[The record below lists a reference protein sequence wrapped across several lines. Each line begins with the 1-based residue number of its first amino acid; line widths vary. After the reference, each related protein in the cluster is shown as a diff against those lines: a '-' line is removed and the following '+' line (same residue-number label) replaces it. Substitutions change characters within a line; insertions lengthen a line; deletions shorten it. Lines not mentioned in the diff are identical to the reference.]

1 MISLRVYFPQT
12 DQFKVMRF
20 SQDIPVR
27 DVLADVLEKT
37 EIGGADHGMFQPPI
51 EGRSKGRWF
60 KENHTLKYY
69 DLRTDTD
76 VHYKKK
82 HRNLKVKLMDETVKT
97 VAIDDSAMVNEIC
110 QLVTSKL
117 KINNPDEYSLRV
129 EGRNENEWLN
139 DKQGLYEQD
148 VVEENVL
155 ILAKRYFF
163 SDEQIDRTDP
173 VQVHLIYVQCK
184 EGVLQSKYPVTRE
197 ESYNLASL
205 QVQIEHG
212 NHNPARHKPKFLK
225 LSQYLPKQYSKI
237 KELERD
243 IFNEHKKLVG
253 MSELNAKY
261 RYIQLVRSLKTYGIT
276 FFEVAERGKKRGKLI
291 TVLLGVTREKI
302 LRMDYESKEV
312 IQEYP
317 LIHLKQWAAA
327 RDTFTFD
334 FGDHQDAY
342 YTVQTP
348 EAVQISQLIAGY
360 IDIIIKNRQNAVKT
374 LGPDGEGNIAEI
386 SDANP
391 VQVGQSHTQS
401 SGQALG
407 PGIGGLQRGNQSG
420 GPVMGQQA
428 TTTPVPESQNVQI
441 RDLRTAK
448 RVADLLASEFGE
460 DAKIAQRKKTQDQG
474 RSNLT
479 DEQWQEQLQ
488 RANKET
494 ADSLGQLM
502 SAAFQDPNNFNR
514 GQLDEA
520 ARMLGNELN
529 KLTKVAKG
537 ASVGK
542 DNVTQAAIL
551 DGARRAAEA
560 VAEILELSEKIQ
572 NNPYD
577 DKSKE
582 QLRVAERAFREAQML
597 LQNAQL
603 GRINDSAAEEL
614 IGESAKALCK
624 NIDDVVSCSIAAVK
638 TLNDGQKM
646 RDIHGASKQVLA
658 AKEALAST
666 VETLAGSVLDPATKK
681 HIVDSTNSLAGLV
694 AGLCSSVKDS
704 GASPNYLQSIGA
716 AAKNVN
722 DSINQLVGSLDCAEE
737 KGFEEMLDFNG
748 PADRVATAIGE
759 MRLAGNDKQKL
770 MDAVKMIALATNEL
784 VAASKMVADSD
795 PESRDR
801 ILNTANATADNVT
814 RMVDVAK
821 QVAQNP
827 NDVNARQNLMEAA
840 QRIQRIIQELVVS
853 AGKTASIVNLRT
865 AAKMAASSATNLLST
880 AREVA
885 GFVDNPQQKQKLIE
899 DVAGTNS
906 SNNQLI
912 DAIKVAARNPSSVP
926 AQNSLLDSATNA
938 VSALAQM
945 VSSAKQSSFNVSD
958 PNKKQALQYAANEMG
973 DRLKDLMQAC
983 EAYNSNEGHKEIEEA
998 LQQFDAINSSLEA
1011 AEFRANSGL
1020 LRPGPGQSRDGAKAL
1035 LDRSFQ
1041 NLSDSAKEVVL
1052 SAKGEGGN
1060 LGTAA
1065 KMAAESSA
1073 LVASAVEAVA
1083 ATTPIQSQQKKI
1095 LASAKKLNKDIAN
1108 FITSSRALNEEE
1120 VILY

>member
-1 MISLRVYFPQT
+1 
-12 DQFKVMRF
+12 
-20 SQDIPVR
+20 
-27 DVLADVLEKT
+27 
-37 EIGGADHGMFQPPI
+37 
-51 EGRSKGRWF
+51 
-60 KENHTLKYY
+60 
-69 DLRTDTD
+69 
-76 VHYKKK
+76 
-82 HRNLKVKLMDETVKT
+82 
-97 VAIDDSAMVNEIC
+97 
-110 QLVTSKL
+110 
-117 KINNPDEYSLRV
+117 
-129 EGRNENEWLN
+129 
-139 DKQGLYEQD
+139 
-148 VVEENVL
+148 
-155 ILAKRYFF
+155 
-163 SDEQIDRTDP
+163 
-173 VQVHLIYVQCK
+173 
-184 EGVLQSKYPVTRE
+184 
-197 ESYNLASL
+197 
-205 QVQIEHG
+205 
-212 NHNPARHKPKFLK
+212 
-225 LSQYLPKQYSKI
+225 
-237 KELERD
+237 
-243 IFNEHKKLVG
+243 
-253 MSELNAKY
+253 
-261 RYIQLVRSLKTYGIT
+261 
-276 FFEVAERGKKRGKLI
+276 
-291 TVLLGVTREKI
+291 
-302 LRMDYESKEV
+302 
-312 IQEYP
+312 
-317 LIHLKQWAAA
+317 
-327 RDTFTFD
+327 
-334 FGDHQDAY
+334 
-342 YTVQTP
+342 
-348 EAVQISQLIAGY
+348 
-360 IDIIIKNRQNAVKT
+360 
-374 LGPDGEGNIAEI
+374 
-386 SDANP
+386 
-391 VQVGQSHTQS
+391 
-401 SGQALG
+401 
-407 PGIGGLQRGNQSG
+407 
-420 GPVMGQQA
+420 
-428 TTTPVPESQNVQI
+428 
-441 RDLRTAK
+441 
-448 RVADLLASEFGE
+448 
-460 DAKIAQRKKTQDQG
+460 
-474 RSNLT
+474 
-479 DEQWQEQLQ
+479 
-488 RANKET
+488 
-494 ADSLGQLM
+494 
-502 SAAFQDPNNFNR
+502 
-514 GQLDEA
+514 
-520 ARMLGNELN
+520 
-529 KLTKVAKG
+529 
-537 ASVGK
+537 
-542 DNVTQAAIL
+542 
-551 DGARRAAEA
+551 
-560 VAEILELSEKIQ
+560 
-572 NNPYD
+572 
-577 DKSKE
+577 
-582 QLRVAERAFREAQML
+582 ML

-840 QRIQRIIQELVVS
+840 QRIQGIIQELVVS

-1108 FITSSRALNEEE
+1108 FITSSRALNGRRGDPVLEQGVAKSYGQLKSSIATVLASASGLDSTELDEASANILSAAAKLSVSSDPLISYSEATENMVNDIKALSAACSQLAGLARSNPSALASASKILETTCNDIVDRASQAAAHVDDVKGREIIEGTQGLLNKVGELLQFAKTAVASKSNENYAAVDNAALDIASTVSELEGVVSGTQNPQIQFATNEILNALSQINDLSTTQGRDVGNVVSEIQRAAGNLAGNSSRLARAARVGTDKLGIYVRETANDVKSIIDTVKSAQKPPTGQQSQQQTLSPEATTIRNAIQQIVNNPTNNSIIVPATKAAATTTAQLMTQAKEIAVRSTDKNKQIAVLRSAKALATATTELARAAKAPKDREGVQNLIQAANNLLNYTMELENAKGDSTE
-1120 VILY
+1120 VSQRGSVPRAAATQLTQAAKVLASTANNFLNAVGQLSQNTKDTGAANQLTQASKQYADAIRDMYNSTQLLNPGVIKIKASEREIERAVSDLDQAAIEVQVGQLNPQIAGGKSFPQCQEALVNLCKSFAGDINNLVSVVSQGPEKVGEVSDQISDHIRQLVLVAKAAAATTTDPNIQASLLANAKLLAKPWLLYFTSV